1 MCAYNING
9 TVMVGDWQNSNIYAL
24 DSRVGTDNGNPIK
37 RVRGF
42 PHILNNGNRVFHRQF
57 LADMEAGTGGYD
69 PQAGIPPLGINAPQ
83 VSLRWSDDRGHTYGS
98 PVLNDLGGSG
108 AYLQSLQWQRLGMA
122 RDRVYE
128 ISWSTPY
135 PTALQGAWLDVTAAH
150 S

>member
-9 TVMVGDWQNSNIYAL
+9 VVMVGDWQNGNIYSL
-24 DSRVGTDNGNPIK
+24 DSAVGTDNGNPIK

-42 PHILNNGNRVFHRQF
+42 PHILNDGKRVFHRQV
-57 LADMEAGTGGYD
+57 LLDLETGTGGYD
-69 PQAGIPPLGINAPQ
+69 PTAGISPMPIGAPQ

-98 PVLNDLGGSG
+98 PVLNDFGGSG
-108 AYLQSLQWQRLGMA
+108 AYLRSLQWQRLGYG

-128 ISWSTPY
+128 VSWSTPY
-135 PTALQGAWLDVTAAH
+135 PTALMGAWLDLAPAQ